1 MEPACNFNLNITS
14 VFTLFFIKQ
23 ENAESVERNHFY
35 AALLSPVGN
44 VEASQ
49 VVGSITEEV

>member
-1 MEPACNFNLNITS
+1 MQFQSEHYLCIYF
-14 VFTLFFIKQ
+14 VFYKQ